1 MKKKI
6 QENVWPHGTK
16 AVYVEEVSD
25 AIVQKF
31 IRNVALAAKTS
42 GLLDVAEPKEIVRL
56 IKTMMASPTDLM
68 RELKKMGQS
77 AGRAT
82 ATFRQVRKDL

>member
-1 MKKKI
+1 MKKI

-16 AVYVEEVSD
+16 AAYVEDVSD
-25 AIVQKF
+25 AIMQKF

-56 IKTMMASPTDLM
+56 IKTMMASPSDLL

-77 AGRAT
+77 GSRAT